1 MEEPM
6 RAVLEPADLRRY
18 DELNDAQGEMR
29 AHWRPLIGRLRADE
43 NPDAVRRSL
52 ELTRRLIVE
61 NGVTYNVY
69 ADPQGADRPW
79 ALDPLPFVLPAAE
92 WQAIEAGVAQRAR
105 LLDALLADIYGPQ
118 RLLAEGHIPAELPFG
133 HPNYL
138 WPCQGLKPLG
148 GTWLHTYAADLARA
162 PDGRWW
168 LLADR
173 TQAPSGAGYALE
185 NREILE
191 QVHPEAIGD
200 MNVRRVRGFFGRLR
214 ELLLSSYKDASV
226 GDEPPLAVILTP
238 GPYNETYFE
247 HAYLARQ
254 LGMPLVEGHDLTVRA
269 DTVYLKTLGGLR
281 RVHAILRRLDDD
293 FCDPLELRG
302 DSALGV
308 PGLLGAL
315 RAGRVMVSNALGTG
329 VIESAA
335 WLGFLPPIAER
346 LIGERLLLPEVATWW
361 LGEKPALDYVLEN
374 LDRLVIKPAYPNQ
387 RFEPMFGRE
396 FAGRARDMLVERL
409 RNRPYAYVAQ
419 EHVQLS
425 QAPVWKSAGNTEL
438 ASRALTLRVYAVN
451 TPQGFRVLPG
461 GLARVANE
469 AAADVVSTQRGG
481 GAKDVWVLAGEAG
494 AQVPEEPVSTGQT
507 GKWASLQRQDHL
519 PSRLVENLY
528 WLGRYAVRAEN
539 DARLVLRTLGARSD
553 SRIWQHARQICRD
566 LGAVAADLEVFEALR
581 SRDAAGLQSDVKHLA
596 WCASQVRN
604 RLSTRYWRGVV
615 GLQRQMQEAVATRGS
630 SREAY
635 DRALL
640 SLAALTGFSEE
651 DMMQDEGWRLMRLG
665 RRIERMQFVAGILVR
680 HLASAHATRPEAV
693 EWLLDVC
700 DSAPIY
706 RARYLGTARLS
717 QMINLLLYDDGHPMA
732 LAFLRRSIDRDLD
745 DLARSL
751 NGERER
757 AVPDVPLLPLGTAEL
772 LDAAGAAADDA
783 RADLA
788 GELQA
793 LCAGA
798 AGLSD
803 RISRRYFALIE
814 ADPQALA
821 S

>member
-1 MEEPM
+1 M

-18 DELNDAQGEMR
+18 DELNDPAGAMR
-29 AHWRPLIGRLRADE
+29 VHWSGLFSRLRADDS
-43 NPDAVRRSL
+43 PDAVRRSL
-52 ELTRRLIVE
+52 ELTRRLVVE

-92 WQAIEAGVAQRAR
+92 WQVIEAGVAQRAR
-105 LLDALLADIYGPQ
+105 LLNALLSDLYGQQ
-118 RLLAEGHIPAELPFG
+118 RLIAEGHIPAELLFG

-138 WPCQGLKPLG
+138 WPCHDLRPADGA
-148 GTWLHTYAADLARA
+148 WLHVYAADLARA

-191 QVHPEAIGD
+191 QVHAETIPDLG
-200 MNVRRVRGFFGRLR
+200 VRRVRGFFGHLR
-214 ELLLSSYKDASV
+214 ECMQLAHEDWAAGGES
-226 GDEPPLAVILTP
+226 PLAVILTP

-254 LGMPLVEGHDLTVRA
+254 LGMPLVEGHDLTVRG

-281 RVHAILRRLDDD
+281 RVHSILRRLDDD

-308 PGLLGAL
+308 PGLIGAL

-329 VIESAA
+329 VLESAA

-346 LIGERLLLPEVATWW
+346 LIGEKLLLPEIATWW
-361 LGEKPALDYVLEN
+361 LGEAPALEYVLAN
-374 LDRLVIKPAYPNQ
+374 LDRLVIKPTYPNQ
-387 RFEPMFGRE
+387 RFEPMFGRD
-396 FAGRARDMLVERL
+396 FAGKARDLLIERL

-419 EHVQLS
+419 EHVRLS
-425 QAPVWKSAGNTEL
+425 QAPVWKSAASSEL
-438 ASRALTLRVYAVN
+438 AARALTIRVYAVV
-451 TPQGFRVLPG
+451 TPTGVRVMPG

-481 GAKDVWVLAGEAG
+481 GAKDIWVLSDNASDETVA
-494 AQVPEEPVSTGQT
+494 PVQSGR
-507 GKWASLQRQDHL
+507 WSNLQRQDYI

-528 WLGRYAVRAEN
+528 WLGRYTVRSEN
-539 DARLVLRTLGARSD
+539 TARLMLRTLAARSD
-553 SRIWQHARQICRD
+553 ARVWAHARQICRD
-566 LGAVAADLEVFEALR
+566 LGVVAAGTEVFDALR
-581 SRDAAGLQSDVKHLA
+581 TRDGQGLQADIKHLA
-596 WCASQVRN
+596 WSASQVRN
-604 RLSTRYWRGVV
+604 RLSARYWRGVV
-615 GLQRQMQEAVATRGS
+615 GLQRQMQEAMATRGS
-630 SREAY
+630 SREVY
-635 DRALL
+635 ERVLL

-651 DMMQDEGWRLMRLG
+651 DMMHDEGWRVMRLG

-680 HLASAHATRPEAV
+680 QLESGHATRPETV

-700 DSAPIY
+700 DSTPIY
-706 RARYLGTARLS
+706 RARYLGVTRLS
-717 QMINLLLYDDGHPMA
+717 QMLNLLLYDDGHPMA
-732 LAFLRRSIDRDLD
+732 LAFHRRSIDRDLD

-751 NGERER
+751 GGERER
-757 AVPDVPLLPLGTAEL
+757 GVPDVPLLPQGAAEL
-772 LDAAGAAADDA
+772 LDAEGEAGDAA

-788 GELQA
+788 AELATLATRSGE
-793 LCAGA
+793 
-798 AGLSD
+798 LSD
-803 RISRRYFALIE
+803 RLSRRYFALIE
-814 ADPQALA
+814 ADAQALA
-821 S
+821 T